1 MLIALVS
8 DIHICNTEAQL
19 AKKSDIVITI
29 PQDESFDSKIACFT
43 SQLSF
48 EYILDII
55 YSAIFDTNYHSNY
68 DDKKLKE
75 KYVNKII
82 SGKL

>member
-1 MLIALVS
+1 MLCLQKKCDVVIA
-8 DIHICNTEAQL
+8 
-19 AKKSDIVITI
+19 I

-43 SQLSF
+43 SQIAF

-55 YSAIFDTNYHSNY
+55 YSAIFDRNYHSNY
-68 DDKKLKE
+68 DEKKLKE

-82 SGKL
+82 SGEL